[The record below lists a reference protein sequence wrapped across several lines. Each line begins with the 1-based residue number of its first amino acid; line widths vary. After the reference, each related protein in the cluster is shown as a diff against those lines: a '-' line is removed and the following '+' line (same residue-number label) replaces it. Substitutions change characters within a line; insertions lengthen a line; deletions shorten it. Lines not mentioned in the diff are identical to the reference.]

1 MRVLVTVGI
10 FPPDIGGPATFVPK
24 IAKYFQDELN
34 YEIEILTLS
43 DNKNSNI
50 NDDFSVKRIDRNL
63 PIIYRWI
70 KTIFTIYKMGKNKDL
85 IFVNGLGTET
95 TIANIFLKKKIIR
108 KIVGDP
114 VWERAYSKAKIS
126 ESFDEFQDNKNYG
139 FSISLQKKMRSFSIK
154 KSDIVVTPSKHLKNF
169 ILNLGFKNK
178 IEIIN
183 NGVFIPEENTNIF
196 TNDQI
201 NITIVSRLVSHK
213 NIKKII
219 RAISDLNDPLIY
231 LNIIGD
237 GPELNQL
244 QKISLES
251 NNKDNIIFHGKL
263 NRDDINHIF
272 LKSDIYI
279 QASNY
284 EGLPH
289 SLLEAMSYGIP
300 VLCTPVGECKE
311 ILGNEDRGYIL
322 DLPVSKNNIK
332 SKISQ
337 IIGEKDIANK
347 KGERGKDFINEKYN
361 LTNSFNLYKNLFTR
375 LLEEEYK

>member
-1 MRVLVTVGI
+1 MTVGI

-43 DNKNSNI
+43 ENKNSNI

-63 PIIYRWI
+63 PIIYRWL
-70 KTIFTIYKMGKNKDL
+70 KTIFTIYKLGKNKDL
-85 IFVNGLGTET
+85 IFVNGLGTEA
-95 TIANIFLKKKIIR
+95 TIANIFLNKKIIR

-126 ESFDEFQDNKNYG
+126 ESFDEFQDKNYG
-139 FSISLQKKMRSFSIK
+139 FSISLQKKVRSFSIK

-169 ILNLGFKNK
+169 IINLGFKNK

-332 SKISQ
+332 SKISE
-337 IIGEKDIANK
+337 IIGEKNIANN
-347 KGERGKDFINEKYN
+347 KGEMGKDFITEKYN

>member
-24 IAKYFQDELN
+24 IAKYFQDQLN

-43 DNKNSNI
+43 DNKNLNI
-50 NDDFSVKRIDRNL
+50 NDDFIVKRINRNL
-63 PIIYRWI
+63 PIIYRWL
-70 KTIFTIYKMGKNKDL
+70 KTIFTIYKLGKNKDL
-85 IFVNGLGTET
+85 IFVNGLGTEAT
-95 TIANIFLKKKIIR
+95 VANIFLKKKIIR

-126 ESFDEFQDNKNYG
+126 ESFDEFQVKNYG
-139 FSISLQKKMRSFSIK
+139 FSISLQKKVRSFSIK
-154 KSDIVVTPSKHLKNF
+154 KSDIVITPSQHLKNF

-196 TNDQI
+196 TNNQI

-213 NIKKII
+213 NIEKII
-219 RAISDLNDPLIY
+219 SAISDLNTPLIN

-244 QKISLES
+244 QNISLES

-263 NRDDINHIF
+263 NRDEINHIF
-272 LKSDIYI
+272 LNSDIYI

-332 SKISQ
+332 SKISE
-337 IIGEKDIANK
+337 IIGEKNIANK

-375 LLEEEYK
+375 LLEEKY

>member
-24 IAKYFQDELN
+24 IAKYFQDQLN

-43 DNKNSNI
+43 DNKNLNI

-63 PIIYRWI
+63 PIIYRWL
-70 KTIFTIYKMGKNKDL
+70 KTIFTIYKLGKNKDL

-114 VWERAYSKAKIS
+114 VWERTYSKAKIS
-126 ESFDEFQDNKNYG
+126 ESFDEFQVKNYG
-139 FSISLQKKMRSFSIK
+139 FSISLQKKVRSFSIK

-244 QKISLES
+244 QRISLES

-332 SKISQ
+332 SKISE
-337 IIGEKDIANK
+337 IIGEKNIANK
-347 KGERGKDFINEKYN
+347 KGERGKDFINENYN

>member
-1 MRVLVTVGI
+1 MTVGI

-43 DNKNSNI
+43 DNKNLNI

-63 PIIYRWI
+63 PIIYRWL
-70 KTIFTIYKMGKNKDL
+70 KTIFTIYKLGKNKDL

-126 ESFDEFQDNKNYG
+126 ESFDEFQVKNYG
-139 FSISLQKKMRSFSIK
+139 FSISFQKKVRSFSIK
-154 KSDIVVTPSKHLKNF
+154 KSDIVVTPSQHLKNF

-244 QKISLES
+244 QRISLES

>member
-1 MRVLVTVGI
+1 MTVGI

-63 PIIYRWI
+63 PIIYRWL
-70 KTIFTIYKMGKNKDL
+70 KTIFTIYKLGKNKDL

-126 ESFDEFQDNKNYG
+126 ESFDEFQVKNYG
-139 FSISLQKKMRSFSIK
+139 FSISLQKKVRSFSIK

-263 NRDDINHIF
+263 NRDEINHIF
-272 LKSDIYI
+272 LNSDIYI

-332 SKISQ
+332 SKISE
-337 IIGEKDIANK
+337 IIGEKNIANK

>member
-63 PIIYRWI
+63 PIIYRWL
-70 KTIFTIYKMGKNKDL
+70 KTIFTIYKLGKNKDL

-126 ESFDEFQDNKNYG
+126 ESFDEFQVKNYG
-139 FSISLQKKMRSFSIK
+139 FSISLQKKVRSFSIK

-213 NIKKII
+213 NIEKII
-219 RAISDLNDPLIY
+219 KAISDLNSPLIN

-263 NRDDINHIF
+263 NRDEINHIF
-272 LKSDIYI
+272 LNSDIYI

-332 SKISQ
+332 SKISE
-337 IIGEKDIANK
+337 IVGEKNIANK

>member
-63 PIIYRWI
+63 PIIYRWL
-70 KTIFTIYKMGKNKDL
+70 KTIFTIYKLGKNKDL
-85 IFVNGLGTET
+85 IFVNGLGTEA
-95 TIANIFLKKKIIR
+95 TIANIFLNKKIIR

-126 ESFDEFQDNKNYG
+126 ESFDEFQVKNYG
-139 FSISLQKKMRSFSIK
+139 FSISLQKKVRSFSIK
-154 KSDIVVTPSKHLKNF
+154 KSDIVVTPSQHLKNF
-169 ILNLGFKNK
+169 IQNLGFKNK

-213 NIKKII
+213 NIEKII
-219 RAISDLNDPLIY
+219 RAISDLNNPLIY

-272 LKSDIYI
+272 LKSDIYV

-332 SKISQ
+332 SKISE
-337 IIGEKDIANK
+337 IIGEKNIANK

>member
-50 NDDFSVKRIDRNL
+50 NNDFSVKRIDRNL
-63 PIIYRWI
+63 PIIYRWL
-70 KTIFTIYKMGKNKDL
+70 KTIFTIYKLGKNKDL

-126 ESFDEFQDNKNYG
+126 ESFDEFQVKNYG
-139 FSISLQKKMRSFSIK
+139 FSISLQKKVRSFSIK
-154 KSDIVVTPSKHLKNF
+154 KSNIVVTPSKHLKNF

-183 NGVFIPEENTNIF
+183 NGVFIPEKNTNIF

-322 DLPVSKNNIK
+322 DLPVSKNNIT
-332 SKISQ
+332 SKISE
-337 IIGEKDIANK
+337 IIGEKNNANK
-347 KGERGKDFINEKYN
+347 KAERGKDFINEKYN

-375 LLEEEYK
+375 LHEEEHT

>member
-63 PIIYRWI
+63 PIIYRWL
-70 KTIFTIYKMGKNKDL
+70 KTIFTIYKLGKNKDL

-114 VWERAYSKAKIS
+114 VWERTYSKAKIS
-126 ESFDEFQDNKNYG
+126 ESFDEFQVKNYG
-139 FSISLQKKMRSFSIK
+139 FSISLQKKVRSFSIK

-213 NIKKII
+213 NIKKIV
-219 RAISDLNDPLIY
+219 RAISDLNNPLVY

-332 SKISQ
+332 SKIIE
-337 IIGEKDIANK
+337 IIGEKNIANK
-347 KGERGKDFINEKYN
+347 KGERGKDFINENYN

>member
-50 NDDFSVKRIDRNL
+50 NDDYSVKRIDRNL
-63 PIIYRWI
+63 PIIYRWL
-70 KTIFTIYKMGKNKDL
+70 KTIFTIYKLGKNKDL
-85 IFVNGLGTET
+85 IFVNGLGTEA
-95 TIANIFLKKKIIR
+95 TIANIFLNKKIIR

-126 ESFDEFQDNKNYG
+126 ESFDEFQVKNYG
-139 FSISLQKKMRSFSIK
+139 FSISFQKKVRSFSIK
-154 KSDIVVTPSKHLKNF
+154 KSDIVVTPSQHLKNF

-213 NIKKII
+213 NIEKII
-219 RAISDLNDPLIY
+219 KAISDLNSPLIN

>member
-63 PIIYRWI
+63 PIIYRWL
-70 KTIFTIYKMGKNKDL
+70 KTIFTIYKLGKNKDL
-85 IFVNGLGTET
+85 IFVNGLGTEA

-114 VWERAYSKAKIS
+114 VWERAYSKARIS
-126 ESFDEFQDNKNYG
+126 ESFDEFQDKNYG
-139 FSISLQKKMRSFSIK
+139 FSISLQKKVRSFSIK
-154 KSDIVVTPSKHLKNF
+154 KSDIVVTPSQHLKNF

-272 LKSDIYI
+272 MKSDIYI

-332 SKISQ
+332 SKISE
-337 IIGEKDIANK
+337 IIGEKNIANK

>member
-24 IAKYFQDELN
+24 IANYFQNDLN

-43 DNKNSNI
+43 DSKNLDIRDN
-50 NDDFSVKRIDRNL
+50 FSVKRIDRSL
-63 PIIYRWI
+63 PIIYRWF
-70 KTIFTIYKMGKNKDL
+70 KTIFTIYKLGKNKDI

-114 VWERAYSKAKIS
+114 VWERAYNKGKVS
-126 ESFDEFQDNKNYG
+126 ENFDEFQVRNYG
-139 FSISLQKKMRSFSIK
+139 LSISLQKKVRSFSIK
-154 KSDIVVTPSKHLKNF
+154 NSDLVITPSQHLKNF

-178 IEIIN
+178 IETVN
-183 NGVFIPEENTNIF
+183 NGITIPEESTKKF
-196 TNDQI
+196 TNDQT
-201 NITIVSRLVSHK
+201 NITIVSRLVTHK
-213 NIKKII
+213 NIEKII
-219 RAISDLNDPLIY
+219 EAISDLNNPLIK

-244 QKISLES
+244 QSIALRSDQKE
-251 NNKDNIIFHGKL
+251 NIIFHGKL
-263 NRDDINHIF
+263 HRDDINNIF
-272 LKSDIYI
+272 LNSDIYI

-300 VLCTPVGECKE
+300 ILCTPVGECKE
-311 ILGNEDRGYIL
+311 LLGNEDRGYKL
-322 DLPVSKNNIK
+322 DLPVSKDNIK
-332 SKISQ
+332 SKIKEIISQ
-337 IIGEKDIANK
+337 KNTATK
-347 KGERGKDFINEKYN
+347 KGEEGKLFVSEKYN
-361 LTNSFNLYKNLFTR
+361 LPNTFNLYKNLFTK
-375 LLEEEYK
+375 LLEEDHK

>member
-63 PIIYRWI
+63 PIIYRWL
-70 KTIFTIYKMGKNKDL
+70 KTIFTIYKLGKNKDL
-85 IFVNGLGTET
+85 IFVNGLGTEA
-95 TIANIFLKKKIIR
+95 TIANIFLNKKIIR

-126 ESFDEFQDNKNYG
+126 ESFDEFQVKNYG
-139 FSISLQKKMRSFSIK
+139 FSISLQKKVRSFSIK
-154 KSDIVVTPSKHLKNF
+154 KSDIVVTPSQHLKNF

-213 NIKKII
+213 NIEKII
-219 RAISDLNDPLIY
+219 KAISDLNSPLIN

-263 NRDDINHIF
+263 NRDEINHIF
-272 LKSDIYI
+272 LNSDIYI

-332 SKISQ
+332 SKISE

>member
-1 MRVLVTVGI
+1 MTVGI

-63 PIIYRWI
+63 PIIYRWL
-70 KTIFTIYKMGKNKDL
+70 KTIFTIYKLGKNKDL
-85 IFVNGLGTET
+85 IFVNGLGTEA

-126 ESFDEFQDNKNYG
+126 ESFDEFQVKNYG
-139 FSISLQKKMRSFSIK
+139 FSISLQKKVRSFSIK
-154 KSDIVVTPSKHLKNF
+154 KSDIVVTPSQHLKNF

-213 NIKKII
+213 NIEKII
-219 RAISDLNDPLIY
+219 KAISDLNSPLIN

-263 NRDDINHIF
+263 NRDEIDHIF
-272 LKSDIYI
+272 LNSDIYI

-332 SKISQ
+332 SKISE
-337 IIGEKDIANK
+337 IIGEKNIANK

>member
-1 MRVLVTVGI
+1 VTVGI

-63 PIIYRWI
+63 PIIYRWL
-70 KTIFTIYKMGKNKDL
+70 KTIFTIYKLGKNKDL
-85 IFVNGLGTET
+85 IFVNGLGTEAT
-95 TIANIFLKKKIIR
+95 VANIFLKKKIIR

-126 ESFDEFQDNKNYG
+126 ESFDEFQVKNYG
-139 FSISLQKKMRSFSIK
+139 FSISLQKKVRSFSIK
-154 KSDIVVTPSKHLKNF
+154 KSDIVVTPSQHLKNF

-213 NIKKII
+213 NIEKII
-219 RAISDLNDPLIY
+219 RAISDLNNPLIY

>member
-1 MRVLVTVGI
+1 MTVGI

-63 PIIYRWI
+63 PIIYRWL
-70 KTIFTIYKMGKNKDL
+70 KTIFTIYKLGKNKDL
-85 IFVNGLGTET
+85 IFVNGLGTEA

-126 ESFDEFQDNKNYG
+126 ESFDEFQVKNYG
-139 FSISLQKKMRSFSIK
+139 FSISLQKKVRSFSIK
-154 KSDIVVTPSKHLKNF
+154 KSDIVVTPSQHLKNF

-213 NIKKII
+213 NIEKII
-219 RAISDLNDPLIY
+219 RAISDLNNPLIY

-332 SKISQ
+332 SKISE
-337 IIGEKDIANK
+337 IIGEKNIANK

>member
-63 PIIYRWI
+63 PIIYRWL
-70 KTIFTIYKMGKNKDL
+70 KTIFTIYKLGKNKDL
-85 IFVNGLGTET
+85 IFVNGLGTEA

-126 ESFDEFQDNKNYG
+126 ESFDEFQVKNYG
-139 FSISLQKKMRSFSIK
+139 FSISLQKKVRSFSIK
-154 KSDIVVTPSKHLKNF
+154 KSDIVVTPSQHLKNF
-169 ILNLGFKNK
+169 IQNLGFKNK

-244 QKISLES
+244 QRISLES

-332 SKISQ
+332 SKISE
-337 IIGEKDIANK
+337 IIGEKNIANK

>member
-1 MRVLVTVGI
+1 MTVGI

-63 PIIYRWI
+63 PIIYRWL
-70 KTIFTIYKMGKNKDL
+70 KTIFTIYKLGKNKDL
-85 IFVNGLGTET
+85 IFVNGLGTEA

-126 ESFDEFQDNKNYG
+126 ESFDEFQVKNYG
-139 FSISLQKKMRSFSIK
+139 FSISLQKKVRSFSIK
-154 KSDIVVTPSKHLKNF
+154 KSDIVVTPSQHLKNF

-263 NRDDINHIF
+263 NRDEINHIF
-272 LKSDIYI
+272 LNSDIYI

-332 SKISQ
+332 SKISE
-337 IIGEKDIANK
+337 IIGEKNIANK

>member
-1 MRVLVTVGI
+1 MTVGI

-24 IAKYFQDELN
+24 ITKYFQDELN

-43 DNKNSNI
+43 DNKNLNI
-50 NDDFSVKRIDRNL
+50 KDDFSVKRIDRNL
-63 PIIYRWI
+63 PIIYRWL
-70 KTIFTIYKMGKNKDL
+70 KTIFTIYKLGKNKDL
-85 IFVNGLGTET
+85 IFVNGLGTEA
-95 TIANIFLKKKIIR
+95 TIANIFLNKKIIR

-126 ESFDEFQDNKNYG
+126 ESFDEFQVKNYG
-139 FSISLQKKMRSFSIK
+139 FSISLQKKVRSFSIK

-289 SLLEAMSYGIP
+289 SLLEAMSFAIP

-332 SKISQ
+332 SKISE
-337 IIGEKDIANK
+337 IIGEKNIANK

-375 LLEEEYK
+375 LLEEECK

>member
-63 PIIYRWI
+63 PIIYRWL
-70 KTIFTIYKMGKNKDL
+70 KTIFTIYKLGKNKDL
-85 IFVNGLGTET
+85 IFVNGLGTEA

-126 ESFDEFQDNKNYG
+126 ESFDEFQVKNYG
-139 FSISLQKKMRSFSIK
+139 FSISLQKKVRSFSIK
-154 KSDIVVTPSKHLKNF
+154 KSDIVVTPSQHLKNF

-213 NIKKII
+213 NIEKII
-219 RAISDLNDPLIY
+219 KAISDLNSPLIN

-263 NRDDINHIF
+263 NRDEINHIF
-272 LKSDIYI
+272 LNSDIYI

-332 SKISQ
+332 SKISE
-337 IIGEKDIANK
+337 IIGEKNIANK

>member
-63 PIIYRWI
+63 PIIYRWL
-70 KTIFTIYKMGKNKDL
+70 KTIFTIYKLGKNKDL

-126 ESFDEFQDNKNYG
+126 ESFDEFQVKNYG
-139 FSISLQKKMRSFSIK
+139 FSISLQKKVRSFSIK

-284 EGLPH
+284 EGWPH

-332 SKISQ
+332 SKIIE
-337 IIGEKDIANK
+337 IIGEKNIANK

>member
-63 PIIYRWI
+63 PIIYRWL
-70 KTIFTIYKMGKNKDL
+70 KTIFTIYKLGKNKDL

-114 VWERAYSKAKIS
+114 VWERTYSKAKIS
-126 ESFDEFQDNKNYG
+126 ESFDEFQVKNYG
-139 FSISLQKKMRSFSIK
+139 FSISLQKKVRSFSIK

-332 SKISQ
+332 SKISE
-337 IIGEKDIANK
+337 IIGEKNIANK

>member
-50 NDDFSVKRIDRNL
+50 NDDYSVKRIDRNL
-63 PIIYRWI
+63 PIIYRWL
-70 KTIFTIYKMGKNKDL
+70 KTIFTIYKLGKNKDL
-85 IFVNGLGTET
+85 IFVNGLGTEA

-126 ESFDEFQDNKNYG
+126 ESFDEFQVKNYG
-139 FSISLQKKMRSFSIK
+139 FSISLQKKVRSFSIK

-219 RAISDLNDPLIY
+219 RAISDLNNPLIY

-332 SKISQ
+332 SKISE

>member
-63 PIIYRWI
+63 PIIYRWL
-70 KTIFTIYKMGKNKDL
+70 KTIFTIYKLGKNKDL
-85 IFVNGLGTET
+85 IFVNGLGTEA

-126 ESFDEFQDNKNYG
+126 ESFDEFQVKNYG
-139 FSISLQKKMRSFSIK
+139 FSISLQKKVRSFSIK

-178 IEIIN
+178 IEVIN

-213 NIKKII
+213 NIEKII
-219 RAISDLNDPLIY
+219 KAISDLNSPLIN

-263 NRDDINHIF
+263 NRDEIDHIF
-272 LKSDIYI
+272 LNSDIYI

>member
-63 PIIYRWI
+63 PIIYRWL
-70 KTIFTIYKMGKNKDL
+70 KTIFTIYKLGKNKDL

-126 ESFDEFQDNKNYG
+126 ESFDEFQVKNYG
-139 FSISLQKKMRSFSIK
+139 FSISLQKKVRSFSIK
-154 KSDIVVTPSKHLKNF
+154 KSDIVVTPSQHLKNF

>member
-63 PIIYRWI
+63 PIIYRWL
-70 KTIFTIYKMGKNKDL
+70 KTIFTIYKLGKNKDL

-126 ESFDEFQDNKNYG
+126 ESFDKFQDKNYG
-139 FSISLQKKMRSFSIK
+139 FSISLQKKVRSFSIK

-332 SKISQ
+332 SKIIE
-337 IIGEKDIANK
+337 IIGEKNIANK

>member
-1 MRVLVTVGI
+1 MTVGI

-63 PIIYRWI
+63 PIIYRWL
-70 KTIFTIYKMGKNKDL
+70 KTIFTIYKLGKNKDL
-85 IFVNGLGTET
+85 IFVNGLGTEA
-95 TIANIFLKKKIIR
+95 TIANIFLNKKIIR

-126 ESFDEFQDNKNYG
+126 ESFDEFQLKSYG
-139 FSISLQKKMRSFSIK
+139 FSISFQKKVRSFSIK
-154 KSDIVVTPSKHLKNF
+154 KSDIVVTPSQHLKNF

-196 TNDQI
+196 TNDEI

-213 NIKKII
+213 NIEKII
-219 RAISDLNDPLIY
+219 KAISDLNSPLIN

-263 NRDDINHIF
+263 NRDEIDHIF
-272 LKSDIYI
+272 LNSDIYI

-347 KGERGKDFINEKYN
+347 KGEKGKDFINEKYN

>member
-63 PIIYRWI
+63 PIIYRWL
-70 KTIFTIYKMGKNKDL
+70 KTIFTIYKLGKNKDL
-85 IFVNGLGTET
+85 IFVNGLGTEA

-126 ESFDEFQDNKNYG
+126 ESFDEFQVKNYG
-139 FSISLQKKMRSFSIK
+139 FSISLQKKVRSFSIK
-154 KSDIVVTPSKHLKNF
+154 KSDIVVTPSQHLKNF

-219 RAISDLNDPLIY
+219 RAISDLNSPLIN

-347 KGERGKDFINEKYN
+347 KGERGKDFINKKYN

>member
-63 PIIYRWI
+63 PIIYRWL
-70 KTIFTIYKMGKNKDL
+70 KTIFTIYKLGGNKDL
-85 IFVNGLGTET
+85 IFVNGLGTEA

-126 ESFDEFQDNKNYG
+126 ESFDEFQVKNYG
-139 FSISLQKKMRSFSIK
+139 FSISLQKKVRSFSIK
-154 KSDIVVTPSKHLKNF
+154 KSDIVVTPSQHLKNF

-244 QKISLES
+244 QRISLES

-332 SKISQ
+332 SKISE
-337 IIGEKDIANK
+337 IIGEKNIANK
-347 KGERGKDFINEKYN
+347 KGERGKDFINENYN

>member
-63 PIIYRWI
+63 PIIYRWL
-70 KTIFTIYKMGKNKDL
+70 KTIFTIYKLGKNKDL
-85 IFVNGLGTET
+85 IFVNGLGTEA
-95 TIANIFLKKKIIR
+95 TIANIFLNKKIIR

-126 ESFDEFQDNKNYG
+126 ESFDEFQVKNYG
-139 FSISLQKKMRSFSIK
+139 FSISFQKKVRSFSIK
-154 KSDIVVTPSKHLKNF
+154 KSDIVVTPSQHLKNF

-213 NIKKII
+213 NIEKII

-263 NRDDINHIF
+263 NRDEINHIF
-272 LKSDIYI
+272 LNSDIYI

>member
-1 MRVLVTVGI
+1 MRILVTVGI

-63 PIIYRWI
+63 PIIYRWL
-70 KTIFTIYKMGKNKDL
+70 KTIFTIYKLGKNKDL
-85 IFVNGLGTET
+85 IFVNGLGTEA
-95 TIANIFLKKKIIR
+95 TIANIFLNKKIIR

-126 ESFDEFQDNKNYG
+126 ESFDEFQVKNYG
-139 FSISLQKKMRSFSIK
+139 FSISFQKKVRSFSIK
-154 KSDIVVTPSKHLKNF
+154 KSDIVVTPSQHLKNF

-183 NGVFIPEENTNIF
+183 NGVHIPEENTNIF

-263 NRDDINHIF
+263 NRDEIDHIF
-272 LKSDIYI
+272 LNSDIYI

>member
-63 PIIYRWI
+63 PIIYRWL
-70 KTIFTIYKMGKNKDL
+70 KTIFTIYKLGKNKDL

-126 ESFDEFQDNKNYG
+126 ESFDEFQVKNYG
-139 FSISLQKKMRSFSIK
+139 FSISLQKKVRSYSVK

-183 NGVFIPEENTNIF
+183 NGVFIPEKNTNIF

-322 DLPVSKNNIK
+322 DLPVSKNNIT
-332 SKISQ
+332 SKISE
-337 IIGEKDIANK
+337 IIGEKNNANK
-347 KGERGKDFINEKYN
+347 KAERGKDFINEKYN

-375 LLEEEYK
+375 LHEEEHT

>member
-63 PIIYRWI
+63 PIIYRWL
-70 KTIFTIYKMGKNKDL
+70 KTIFTIYKLGKNKDL

-126 ESFDEFQDNKNYG
+126 ESFDEFQVKNYG
-139 FSISLQKKMRSFSIK
+139 FSISFQKKVRSFSIK
-154 KSDIVVTPSKHLKNF
+154 KSDIVVTPSQHLKNF

-213 NIKKII
+213 NIEKII
-219 RAISDLNDPLIY
+219 KAISDLNSPLIN

-263 NRDDINHIF
+263 NRDEIDHIF
-272 LKSDIYI
+272 LNSDIYI

>member
-1 MRVLVTVGI
+1 MKVLVTVGI

-63 PIIYRWI
+63 PIIYRWL
-70 KTIFTIYKMGKNKDL
+70 KTIFTIYKLGKNKDL
-85 IFVNGLGTET
+85 IFVNGLGTEA

-126 ESFDEFQDNKNYG
+126 ESFDEFQVKNYG
-139 FSISLQKKMRSFSIK
+139 FSISLQKKVRSFSIK
-154 KSDIVVTPSKHLKNF
+154 KSDIVVTPSQHLKNF

-213 NIKKII
+213 NIEKII
-219 RAISDLNDPLIY
+219 KAISDLNSPLIN

-263 NRDDINHIF
+263 NRDEINHIF
-272 LKSDIYI
+272 LNSDIYI

-332 SKISQ
+332 SKISE

>member
-24 IAKYFQDELN
+24 IANYFQNDLN

-43 DNKNSNI
+43 DSKNLDIRDN
-50 NDDFSVKRIDRNL
+50 FSVKRIDRSL
-63 PIIYRWI
+63 PIIYRWF
-70 KTIFTIYKMGKNKDL
+70 KTIFTIYKLGKNKDL

-114 VWERAYSKAKIS
+114 VWERAYNKGKVS
-126 ESFDEFQDNKNYG
+126 ENFDEFQVKNYG
-139 FSISLQKKMRSFSIK
+139 LSISLQKKVRNFSIK
-154 KSDIVVTPSKHLKNF
+154 NSDIVITPSQHLKNF

-178 IEIIN
+178 IETVN
-183 NGVFIPEENTNIF
+183 NGITIPEESTKKF
-196 TNDQI
+196 TNDQT
-201 NITIVSRLVSHK
+201 NITIVSRLVTHK
-213 NIKKII
+213 NIEKII
-219 RAISDLNDPLIY
+219 EAISDLNNPLIK

-244 QKISLES
+244 QSIASRS
-251 NNKDNIIFHGKL
+251 NNKENVIFHGKL
-263 NRDDINHIF
+263 HRDDINSIF
-272 LKSDIYI
+272 LKSDIYV

-311 ILGNEDRGYIL
+311 LLGNEDRGYEL
-322 DLPVSKNNIK
+322 DLPVSIDNIK
-332 SKISQ
+332 SKINE
-337 IIGEKDIANK
+337 IISDKNIASK
-347 KGERGKDFINEKYN
+347 KGEDGKVFVTKTYS
-361 LTNSFNLYKNLFTR
+361 LTNTFKLYKNLFTN
-375 LLEEEYK
+375 LHEEEHT

>member
-34 YEIEILTLS
+34 YEIDVLTLS
-43 DNKNSNI
+43 DSKNLNI
-50 NDDFSVKRIDRNL
+50 KDDFSVKRINRNL
-63 PIIYRWI
+63 PIIYRWL
-70 KTIFTIYKMGKNKDL
+70 KTIFTIYKLGKNKDL

-126 ESFDEFQDNKNYG
+126 ESFDEFQVKNYG
-139 FSISLQKKMRSFSIK
+139 FSISLQKKVRSFSIK

-213 NIKKII
+213 NIEKII
-219 RAISDLNDPLIY
+219 KAISDLNSPLIN

-332 SKISQ
+332 SKIIE
-337 IIGEKDIANK
+337 IIGEKNIANK
-347 KGERGKDFINEKYN
+347 KGERGKDFINENYN

>member
-1 MRVLVTVGI
+1 MTVGI
-10 FPPDIGGPATFVPK
+10 YPPDIGGPATFVPK

-63 PIIYRWI
+63 PIIYRWL
-70 KTIFTIYKMGKNKDL
+70 KTIFTIYKLGKNKDL
-85 IFVNGLGTET
+85 IFVNGLGTEA

-126 ESFDEFQDNKNYG
+126 ESFDEFQVKNYG
-139 FSISLQKKMRSFSIK
+139 FSILIQKKVRSFSIK
-154 KSDIVVTPSKHLKNF
+154 KSDIVVTPSQHLKNF

-263 NRDDINHIF
+263 NRDEINHIF
-272 LKSDIYI
+272 LNSDIYI

-300 VLCTPVGECKE
+300 VLCTPVGECKD

-332 SKISQ
+332 SKISE

-347 KGERGKDFINEKYN
+347 KGERGKNFINEKYN

>member
-1 MRVLVTVGI
+1 MTVGI

-63 PIIYRWI
+63 PIIYRWL

-126 ESFDEFQDNKNYG
+126 ESFDEFQVKNYG
-139 FSISLQKKMRSFSIK
+139 FSISLQKKVRSFSIK

-251 NNKDNIIFHGKL
+251 NNKDNTIFHGKL

-322 DLPVSKNNIK
+322 DLPVSKNNIT
-332 SKISQ
+332 SKISE
-337 IIGEKDIANK
+337 IIGEKNIANK